1 MTSRERVIRTLTFGT
16 PDRLPICVWALPYA
30 HMHHAETL
38 RRIQREFPDDIG
50 SVDGGYAPSPRVQG
64 DPYLAG
70 SYTDEWGC
78 VFESLQSGAIGEIR
92 NPILQSLDDGETRVQ
107 PPYETL
113 PQGAAVQSAID
124 GVNRRV
130 AASDTFILSGCCAR
144 PWERYQF
151 LRGTEN
157 AFYDV
162 MDAEDRRV
170 RGLIKRIHDYYMTE
184 LEFWAKTDVQALMF
198 MDDWGS
204 QNQLLIPP
212 PLWRAL
218 FKPLYKDYCDLA
230 RAHGKFAFMH
240 SDGNIA
246 EIYPD
251 LVEIGVS
258 ALNSQVF
265 CMDRPKLAAIAKGR
279 MTFWGEIDRQHI
291 LPSPDPEVGRAAVR
305 EYLAHFYDPRGG
317 VFAQLEFGLGS
328 HPETVLAVL
337 DEFMRWRSP
346 AAG

>member
-1 MTSRERVIRTLTFGT
+1 MNSRERVIRTLTFGT

-30 HMHHAETL
+30 GMHHPETL
-38 RRIQREFPDDIG
+38 KRIQREFPDDIG
-50 SVDGGYAPSPRVQG
+50 YVEGGYTPSPRVKG
-64 DPYLAG
+64 DQYQAG

-78 VFESLQSGAIGEIR
+78 VFESIQSGAIGEIR
-92 NPILQSLDDGETRVQ
+92 APMLENLADWEAVVQ

-113 PQGAAVQSAID
+113 PSGSAVQSAID

-130 AASDTFILSGCCAR
+130 AASDKFIMSSCCAR

-157 AFYDV
+157 AFCDV
-162 MDAEDRRV
+162 MDPEDRRV
-170 RGLIKRIHDYYMTE
+170 RGLIKRIHDYYLAE
-184 LEFWAKTDVQALMF
+184 LEYWARTDVQGLMF

-204 QNQLLIPP
+204 QHQLLIPP
-212 PLWRAL
+212 PLWREL

-240 SDGNIA
+240 SDGHIT

-258 ALNSQVF
+258 AVNSQVF
-265 CMDRPKLAAIAKGR
+265 CMDRAKLAAIAKGR
-279 MTFWGEIDRQHI
+279 LTFWGEIDRQHI
-291 LPSPDPEVGRAAVR
+291 LPAQDPEVGRAAVR
-305 EYLAHFYDPRGG
+305 NYLSHFHDPRGG
-317 VFAQLEFGLGS
+317 VFAQLEFGLGAN
-328 HPETVLAVL
+328 PETVLAVL
-337 DEFMRWRSP
+337 DEFLRWRP
-346 AAG
+346 GAGG